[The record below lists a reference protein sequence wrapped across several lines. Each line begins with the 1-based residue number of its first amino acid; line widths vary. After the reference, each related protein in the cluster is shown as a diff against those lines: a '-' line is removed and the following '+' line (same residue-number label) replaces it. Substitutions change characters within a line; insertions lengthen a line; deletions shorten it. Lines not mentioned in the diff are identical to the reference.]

1 MSSLLTHYCTGADL
15 VYFLHANALSFLH
28 RVGYIVDKCLV
39 CPGISMLV
47 EYASEF
53 TSHNMKDVS
62 QMFVSSEW
70 NRRNLSLN
78 VGDGSPVTLF
88 ASTNEGWFEV
98 NGEDVTRL
106 STDEWK
112 PHQWDML
119 RHMMVQGNWTYQML
133 QDRLTANRGPYNLT
147 SLAGQNLTVK
157 LNEKQ
162 TTLTIAGGE
171 IFYPNVVGV
180 DG

>member
-1 MSSLLTHYCTGADL
+1 
-15 VYFLHANALSFLH
+15 
-28 RVGYIVDKCLV
+28 
-39 CPGISMLV
+39 MLV

-53 TSHNMKDVS
+53 TSFNMKDVS
-62 QMFVSSEW
+62 QLFVSSEW
-70 NRRNLSLN
+70 NRRNLALN

-88 ASTNEGWFEV
+88 ASVNDGWLDV

-119 RHMMVQGNWTYQML
+119 RHMMIQGNWTYQML
-133 QDRLTANRGPYNLT
+133 QDRLTANKGPYNIT
-147 SLAGQNLTVK
+147 SLAGQNLTVD
-157 LNEKQ
+157 LNEDQ
-162 TTLTIAGGE
+162 TTLTISGGE
-171 IFYPNVVGV
+171 LFYPNVIGV